1 MPEAPVD
8 SDLILRVAM
17 LAGQHMSQAGAE
29 AYRVE
34 ETMQSI
40 LQRSGYPCDSF
51 ALMTGLTAS
60 IRDPHLGS
68 KMQMVRIRKRSINL
82 YIIHTVNQISRDLAL
97 GQLSIEEAEQQ
108 LLHLEPPPKPLWMRD
123 AATLLMSGAFALLLN
138 GVPIDALAS
147 CFNGIFL
154 VAVTHLVRY
163 LALRPIMSNVLAG
176 LFTTI
181 GARLFQNTIFTS
193 ANYDIIIAGSLML
206 MFPGTAITNA
216 IRDTINGDYVS
227 SGARAI
233 EAFVTASALAIGAG
247 LGLWIT
253 GGLIG
258 W

>member
-1 MPEAPVD
+1 MPESAVD
-8 SDLILRVAM
+8 SDRILRVAM
-17 LAGQHMSQAGAE
+17 LAGKHMSEAGAE

-60 IRDPHLGS
+60 IRDPHRGS
-68 KMQMVRIRKRSINL
+68 KMQMVRVRKRSINL
-82 YIIHTVNQISRDLAL
+82 YVIHTVNQISRDLAL
-97 GQLSIEEAEQQ
+97 GKLSIEEAENQ
-108 LLHLEPPPKPLWMRD
+108 LLHLEPPPRPQWMRD
-123 AATLLMSGAFALLLN
+123 AATLLMSGSFALLLN

-154 VAVTHLVRY
+154 VAVTHIIRRLG
-163 LALRPIMSNVLAG
+163 LRPMMANVLAG
-176 LFTTI
+176 LSTTI
-181 GARLFQNTIFTS
+181 GARLFQSTLFTS
-193 ANYDIIIAGSLML
+193 ANYDMIIAGSLML

-233 EAFVTASALAIGAG
+233 EAFVTAAALAIGTG
-247 LGLWIT
+247 LGLWIA
-253 GGLIG
+253 GGWIG